1 MPPAWPRFDR
11 TRYDGWAVTQIGGGA
26 TPARR
31 TERSKA
37 ATRERLLEAAATEF
51 AAYGLDAANINEIS
65 LGAGLAKGTVYNYFP
80 SKEALFLAVIQQG
93 CTLAARA
100 AKAVAP
106 DAPIRERLRAAIEGD
121 LAWARAHEP
130 FARVLLRE
138 LLSANP
144 RLYPAVLRAAAPLVE
159 AVIGMLADGQARGEI
174 RADIP
179 PDRLALAFLGLG
191 DLALLQHWGTAG
203 GWPSY
208 EEIPDLVL
216 RLFLEGA
223 AEPAPAGVPRSGA
236 RRRPPG
242 AVDGR

>member
-1 MPPAWPRFDR
+1 M
-11 TRYDGWAVTQIGGGA
+11 
-26 TPARR
+26 PARR

-51 AAYGLDAANINEIS
+51 AAHGLDAANINEIS

-80 SKEALFLAVIQQG
+80 SKQALFLAVIEQG
-93 CTLAARA
+93 CALAAQA
-100 AKAVAP
+100 ARAVAP
-106 DAPIRERLRAAIEGD
+106 DTPVRERLRAAIEGD
-121 LAWARAHEP
+121 LVWARAHEP

-144 RLYPAVLRAAAPLVE
+144 RLYPAVLQAAAPLVE

-223 AEPAPAGVPRSGA
+223 AEPAPAGGSRSGA
-236 RRRPPG
+236 RRRPEPG
-242 AVDGR
+242 SAR